1 MFFMSFSNLFRK
13 KTVQDI
19 LNQVAKNEADGHN
32 SLGKHLKTKDLAAF
46 GIAAIIGAGI
56 FSTIGKASFD
66 GGPGVIFLFLFTA
79 LACSFAAF
87 AYAEFASMVPVSGSA
102 YTYSYVAFG
111 EIIAWIIGWAL
122 IMEYAV
128 GNITVAIS
136 WSDYFT
142 GLVDGII
149 STLNSKYNWNLGYLA
164 DWVQMDYLTAS
175 NGFIEANALMQGGKT
190 FQNLPDSLQN
200 AYNAWTTSP
209 TIGSFHLVLDLPA
222 LFIIILITALVYRGM
237 KESRNASNLMVVV
250 KLCIILL
257 VIAVGIFYVDTNN
270 WNPFAPNGVTGIL
283 KGVSAV
289 FFAYIGF
296 DAISTTAEECENP
309 QRDLP
314 RGMMWAIII
323 CTVLYVAIALVLT
336 GMVSYTELNVGDPL
350 AFVFDKLN
358 LKWMSGIIAVSAVIA
373 MASVLLVFQMG
384 QPRIWMSMSRDG
396 LLPKKFSKVH
406 PKYKTPSYATIV
418 TGFVVAIPALFLNLT
433 MVTDLCS
440 IGTLFAFV
448 LVCAGVLV
456 LQNKN
461 DIPRGKFKTPYING
475 KYILPLLL
483 IALLVFSFQFNK
495 EETYK
500 FLTNEKQINSPQT
513 IVTSLSEKQS
523 SHVLSYLTSLSTK
536 NKTTDLEELL
546 SNIELEGNYEKVI
559 MEMPVPNNL
568 KFESGFNLFK
578 HKIPMWI
585 FLIVLAGLAIWTF
598 RQNLSIIPLLGLIS
612 CLYMMAQL
620 SVWNWIYFTV
630 WLLIGLIIYFS
641 FSYKNSKLSKNKA

>member
-1 MFFMSFSNLFRK
+1 MALKGLFRK
-13 KTVQDI
+13 KTIQDI
-19 LNQVAKNEADGHN
+19 MKQVEQNESDGHN
-32 SLGKHLKTKDLAAF
+32 ALGKHLTARDLTAF
-46 GIAAIIGAGI
+46 GIAAIVGAGI
-56 FSTIGKASFD
+56 FSTIGKASAD
-66 GGPGVIFLFLFTA
+66 GGPAVIFLFLFTA

-142 GLVDGII
+142 GLLRTANIELPQWI
-149 STLNSKYNWNLGYLA
+149 
-164 DWVQMDYLTAS
+164 QMDYLSAS
-175 NGFIEANALMQGGKT
+175 NGFKDATALMQGGKS
-190 FQNLPDSLQN
+190 FDNLSANLQD
-200 AYNAWTTSP
+200 AYTAWTTSP
-209 TIGSFHLVLDLPA
+209 VIGGFHFVADIPA
-222 LFIIILITALVYRGM
+222 MLIIIVITALVYRGM
-237 KESRNASNLMVVV
+237 KESRNAGNLMVIV
-250 KLCIILL
+250 KLFIILL
-257 VIAVGIFYVDTNN
+257 VIAVGSRYVDTTH
-270 WNPFAPNGVTGIL
+270 WSPFAPNGVSGVL

-296 DAISTTAEECENP
+296 DAISTTAEECKDP

-323 CTVLYVAIALVLT
+323 CTILYIVIALVLT
-336 GMVSYTELNVGDPL
+336 GMVSYNELNVGDPL
-350 AFVFDKLN
+350 AFVFEKLD

-396 LLPKKFSKVH
+396 LLPKKFSRVH
-406 PKYKTPSYATIV
+406 PKFKTPSYATIV
-418 TGFVVAIPALFLNLT
+418 TGFVVGIPALFMNLT

-456 LQNKN
+456 LQNKK
-461 DIPRGKFKTPYING
+461 DIPRGKFKTPYINA
-475 KYILPLLL
+475 KYIFP
-483 IALLVFSFQFNK
+483 IALVLGLFFAFAYNNK
-495 EETYK
+495 ATMG
-500 FLTNEKQINSPQT
+500 FITNETQVNSPEV
-513 IVTSLSEKQS
+513 IITSLDKSDTDKVY
-523 SHVLSYLTSLSTK
+523 HYLISLESK
-536 NKTTDLEELL
+536 PTTNDVEELL
-546 SNIELEGNYEKVI
+546 SQYQDDEVKYAAIVAQLPITDAIKY
-559 MEMPVPNNL
+559 
-568 KFESGFNLFK
+568 ESGFDLFK

-585 FLIVLAGLAIWTF
+585 FLITLIGLAFWAYKE
-598 RQNLSIIPLLGLIS
+598 NLSLIPLLGLVS
-612 CLYMMAQL
+612 CLYMMAEL

-630 WLLIGLIIYFS
+630 WLLLGLVIYFG
-641 FSYKNSKLSKNKA
+641 FSRKNSKLNM